1 MQRLLAWALAIAA
14 AAFAFVGYIFQQ
26 VIADFIKQQPQEA
39 ANWALK
45 FLHAVLKFLHDLTEQ
60 TWFLVT
66 ASLLVGFVAGFL
78 VKWLLQKRDGSR
90 TKQRKALG
98 FEMRSLGGHLR
109 LSQLPIYEDRPQ
121 IMSCLATARKFRIL
135 VPDERV
141 FEISKRAENLIME
154 YPIRNLI
161 ADYLAHV
168 GTMLK
173 DGHFKEAKQEAVNS
187 KAAFA
192 KAYAEHGA
200 VVAQLAKPEVEPSA
214 VATKDLKYE
223 LLTWFGIIGGAL
235 TLFGNLDGVL
245 KLADWA
251 RLLVQ
256 HWKEWTHAFWLWAF
270 SWLGIHVPPEWTP
283 TLSFLLFGSLLT
295 IGQAVKYNRTIKN
308 QLLVDKCDSRSFQ
321 PKSWR
326 TLFCLVL
333 IIACLTPLLALSAG
347 TIFPNF
353 AFWDWLSKHFS
364 EEALI
369 AVPGLAFWQR
379 LLLLQ

>member
-154 YPIRNLI
+154 DPIRNLI
-161 ADYLAHV
+161 TEYLMNV
-168 GTMLK
+168 GTLLEE
-173 DGHFKEAKQEAVNS
+173 GNFAEAKQHAVNS
-187 KAAFA
+187 KAAFD
-192 KAYAEHGA
+192 KAYAEHG
-200 VVAQLAKPEVEPSA
+200 L
-214 VATKDLKYE
+214 
-223 LLTWFGIIGGAL
+223 
-235 TLFGNLDGVL
+235 
-245 KLADWA
+245 
-251 RLLVQ
+251 
-256 HWKEWTHAFWLWAF
+256 
-270 SWLGIHVPPEWTP
+270 
-283 TLSFLLFGSLLT
+283 
-295 IGQAVKYNRTIKN
+295 
-308 QLLVDKCDSRSFQ
+308 
-321 PKSWR
+321 
-326 TLFCLVL
+326 
-333 IIACLTPLLALSAG
+333 
-347 TIFPNF
+347 
-353 AFWDWLSKHFS
+353 
-364 EEALI
+364 
-369 AVPGLAFWQR
+369 
-379 LLLLQ
+379 